1 MTDKA
6 RSMADN
12 KRSVADIPASIHN
25 GPPAYYRC
33 ESTFFGP
40 NKTEDVHFRDDEGGF
55 LRPADLYYAELTEEE
70 TETTYRGFFCATCIE
85 RFGKKYGHRPTLAAF
100 LEAKATGQAA
110 GLGKKLYETLVN

>member
-33 ESTFFGP
+33 ESMFLGP

-55 LRPADLYYAELTEEE
+55 LRPADLYYADLTEDDA
-70 TETTYRGFFCATCIE
+70 TCSGFFCETCIE
-85 RFGKKYGHRPTLAAF
+85 RFGKKHGHRPTLAAF